1 MWPYTTQEAEFLRTV
16 PGPAGE
22 LAVRVLAMPADTN
35 PHGNI
40 FGGWIM
46 SLMDSAGAI
55 SAGRR
60 AGHRVVTV
68 AVTDMTFLAPVH
80 VGDVV
85 CCYADITRVGN
96 TSLSLH
102 IETWALRGG
111 NGERF
116 KVTSAEFTF
125 VAVDEAGNPTVI
137 DTVARA

>member
-60 AGHRVVTV
+60 AGRRVVTV
-68 AVTDMTFLAPVH
+68 AVTDMTFLAPVK

-85 CCYADITRVGN
+85 CCYTDVTRVGT

-111 NGERF
+111 SDQRF

-125 VAVDEAGNPTVI
+125 VAVDEDGNPAPLI
-137 DTVARA
+137 PLARA